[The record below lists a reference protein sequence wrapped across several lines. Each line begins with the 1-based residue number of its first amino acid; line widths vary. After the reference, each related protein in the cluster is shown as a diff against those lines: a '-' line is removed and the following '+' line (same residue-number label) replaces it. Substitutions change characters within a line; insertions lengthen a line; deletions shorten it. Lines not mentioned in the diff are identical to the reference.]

1 MGLWRDIFGPSKEEV
16 WTEFAAL
23 VGAQYTPGGWLSDD
37 RLEVKIGEWVVTLDT
52 YTVSTGKSST
62 TYTRLRTPYRNPTG
76 FRFKVFVE
84 NGLGWFRDLA
94 GNPDIVVGIPEF
106 DAAYVIQGNDSE
118 RLKRLFASEFVRQKL
133 FADPQF
139 WVEVR
144 DDEGWFSGF
153 PDGVDELYFEIHGV
167 IRDLEQLKRFY
178 EAFVE
183 ILHQLWWIDGATNDD
198 PGVRLHNDGK
208 GLK

>member
-16 WTEFAAL
+16 WTAFAAQ
-23 VGAQYTPGGWLSDD
+23 VGGKFIPGDWMSRD
-37 RLEVKIGEWVVTLDT
+37 RVEAKIEGWVVTLDT
-52 YTVSTGKSST
+52 YIVSNGKSSS

-84 NGLGWFRDLA
+84 NGLGWFRELA

-106 DAAYVIQGNDSE
+106 DEAYVIQGNDPE

-144 DDEGWFSGF
+144 DDEGWFSTQF
-153 PDGVDELYFEIHGV
+153 PEGVDELYFQTYGV
-167 IRDLEQLKRFY
+167 IKDIEQLKRFY

-183 ILHQLWWIDGATNDD
+183 VLHQLWWIDGATNDD
-198 PGVRLHNDGK
+198 PGVRLYQDGK
-208 GLK
+208 GV